1 MSKKLPT
8 ESQEQAA
15 VVSWFDLQ
23 YPKLSLHLF
32 AVPNGAWLA
41 GSSRQRAALVN
52 KMKKEGMRSGVPD
65 LVLAIPR
72 GGYHGLFIE
81 MKRSKGGTVSEQ
93 QKKYMA
99 TLNEHGYLATVCRG
113 SGSAIDEIKNYLE
126 GAAE

>member
-1 MSKKLPT
+1 MSKSLPT

-23 YPKLSLHLF
+23 HPRLSPHLF

-41 GSSRQRAALVN
+41 GSNRQRAALVN

-65 LVLAIPR
+65 LILALPR

-81 MKRSKGGTVSEQ
+81 MKRLKGGTISEP
-93 QKKYMA
+93 QKKYME
-99 TLNEHGYLATVCRG
+99 TLNEHGYLAVVCRG
-113 SGSAIDEIKNYLE
+113 SDSAIGEIKEYLKGPIE
-126 GAAE
+126 